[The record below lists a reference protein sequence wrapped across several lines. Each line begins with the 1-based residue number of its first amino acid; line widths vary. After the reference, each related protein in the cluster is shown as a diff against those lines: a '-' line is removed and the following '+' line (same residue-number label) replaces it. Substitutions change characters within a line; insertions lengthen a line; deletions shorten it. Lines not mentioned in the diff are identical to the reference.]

1 MYYTIVNDPEEEYF
15 IVGDVHGSLDQ
26 LVINYNEYCVER
38 KTRSKL
44 KLIYTGDYLDRGSD
58 VGIID
63 AIKNIQQSQY
73 ASDIIFMCGNH
84 EVFKY
89 VATLSDTYD
98 PTVSYASRLEFYAEN
113 NIKLCYAYV
122 NVAKKLI
129 ISHAGI
135 NFNHIG
141 SSIVE
146 IDMHCA
152 SVVANLRTLTTFIIN
167 GDVSHTLSQNDAKIH
182 DETFYGLVDT
192 WADITPETIA
202 KSIDR
207 TQWLQIFGHFHDT
220 FIVSDLGEVF
230 PIEIAQFATYNHVKF
245 ICIDSSDYIDM
256 RSYLEI
262 DVNNHF
268 HWRYARV

>member
-26 LVINYNEYCVER
+26 LMKNYDEYCVER
-38 KTRSKL
+38 KSRLKL
-44 KLIYTGDYLDRGSD
+44 KLIYIGDYLDRGSN

-73 ASDIIFMCGNH
+73 AGDIIFMCGNH

-89 VATLSDTYD
+89 SATLSETYD
-98 PTVSYASRLEFYAEN
+98 PTDSYASRLEFYAKN
-113 NIKLCYAYV
+113 GMKLCYAYV

-141 SSIVE
+141 DSIVE

-152 SVVANLRTLTTFIIN
+152 NVLANLQSLTAFTIE
-167 GDVSHTLSQNDAKIH
+167 GDVSLTLSQNDAKIH
-182 DETFYGLVDT
+182 DETFYALVDT
-192 WADITPETIA
+192 WTDVGSETLARAID
-202 KSIDR
+202 KS
-207 TQWLQIFGHFHDT
+207 QWLQVFGHYHNSCIISNSGKIFQ
-220 FIVSDLGEVF
+220 
-230 PIEIAQFATYNHVKF
+230 IEMAHFADYKQIKF
-245 ICIDSSDYIDM
+245 ICIDSSDNTRIHT
-256 RSYLEI
+256 YLEI
-262 DVNNHF
+262 DANNCF
-268 HWRYARV
+268 NWRFA